1 MKLINK
7 PSNMTLRSFL
17 ILFLSSIVLAGCSSV
32 PDSIT
37 SVEWQAHEQRLKTIN
52 DFQATGKLGYIA
64 PDQRQS
70 LNFYWKQST
79 TLSQLRLTTV
89 LGQTAL
95 KLTITPQGATVETY
109 DDQVLTARNANQLI
123 YRLTGLMMPVDHL
136 PDWLLG
142 LPTNADSFQLSSTN
156 TLQVLDKQ
164 IGLNDWNIDYQ
175 RYGDIE
181 WHNQTLPLPNKLK
194 LSTSDVKINLV
205 ITKWNITQ

>member
-17 ILFLSSIVLAGCSSV
+17 ILFFSSILLAGCSSV

-181 WHNQTLPLPNKLK
+181 WHNQTLPLPSKLK